1 MGQHA
6 WVGIDDGC
14 GGEAATRQNALP
26 FAMGVLGLAC
36 FWRMLRYDAVR
47 ALFPFDLLEQTGVSW
62 YYYGL
67 LAAVLVVAAL
77 CTAVRPL
84 GACLGRTGARVVL
97 ASLATMGAVFLSLT
111 VEVDAAWIAPL
122 RWAAV
127 VALAVCFAVL
137 TRGWLWGCRLLLRAD
152 MRGGGLAVALSSMV
166 ALLFSMAFYVDPAV
180 AAVLRALCPLGSA
193 VCLNVLEKGL
203 ASPGCGG
210 SALPRVPARG
220 VWGLAGFV
228 ALCFVIASV
237 IRHTG
242 PVGQERVVAA
252 PELIGNYFFTL
263 LGGMACAAALLFVGR
278 FQNLIYSLVLIPV
291 AMLSLG
297 YFSFD
302 ALSQQVSMALCFV
315 LMACCIGALVVLL
328 VRGGQVPEVG
338 DAPNHPDVVDAM
350 ARRFGLTPKEA
361 VIAGF
366 LVRGYTS
373 PAIAKAQG
381 LSLSTVQTHA
391 RSIYTKAG
399 VHSRQELIEVV
410 EGIEGR

>member
-1 MGQHA
+1 
-6 WVGIDDGC
+6 
-14 GGEAATRQNALP
+14 
-26 FAMGVLGLAC
+26 
-36 FWRMLRYDAVR
+36 
-47 ALFPFDLLEQTGVSW
+47 
-62 YYYGL
+62 
-67 LAAVLVVAAL
+67 
-77 CTAVRPL
+77 
-84 GACLGRTGARVVL
+84 
-97 ASLATMGAVFLSLT
+97 MGAVFLSLT

-180 AAVLRALCPLGSA
+180 AAVLRALCPLGSV

-297 YFSFD
+297 YFSFGYLGSGALVGPTLITSARGWLEPLLFAMLAASATDERSRDWAFLAFVGVEVASGVLRRLVAPLAAWNMGVSFD
-302 ALSQQVSMALCFV
+302 APSPQVSMALCFV

-399 VHSRQELIEVV
+399 VHSRQELIEVA